1 MTVQVEEIDR
11 LISNKVTENSTT
23 TISTALQNDATTTT
37 TSTSSNAT
45 LSTTT
50 HASVSLPPT
59 LTLDRKSDLRKSLVF
74 IVAYLLLEIGKQL
87 SNFGLSRTNSE
98 QYPVPSSLL
107 VFLTELTKLT
117 LVLSWAAV
125 TREPVRRWQPSLRF
139 SGPAVCY
146 LLTNLLYLAALTY
159 VTPPLW
165 MILIQTRTLYTAIIY
180 LVVFGRRVT
189 CVQVVGCMLVVGSI
203 PLAKISEVQA
213 GHTSLTSPVILLSQ
227 VCAFLSTIA
236 SVAVEILLKNDERSF
251 CEQQVWLYVWGCLLG
266 AVALPVQVDLT
277 SLTPLLQSVLESRFL
292 AHQIILAV
300 TSSALAGL
308 CVPFIVRNLDSIA
321 KDYLAALNNLLLSV
335 VMALVFPVHFT
346 LSWLY
351 LLSLAFLLLGIW
363 LYERKVTSCH
373 L

>member
-87 SNFGLSRTNSE
+87 SNFGLSRANSE
-98 QYPVPSSLL
+98 HYPVPSSLL

-117 LVLSWAAV
+117 LVLSWAA
-125 TREPVRRWQPSLRF
+125 
-139 SGPAVCY
+139 
-146 LLTNLLYLAALTY
+146 
-159 VTPPLW
+159 
-165 MILIQTRTLYTAIIY
+165 
-180 LVVFGRRVT
+180 VVFGRRVT